1 MYKRQITNTLSS
13 PASGDQTDPS
23 TNGDDL
29 TETVNV
35 MTPSPSLS
43 MTKVAGNPGP
53 YGLGDVVT
61 YTYTVTNDGDVNIN
75 DVAISDTHN
84 GSDPAPTPGNE
95 TLLTDAGTQGD
106 STDAT
111 VDGTWDVLA
120 PGDIVTFTGTYTITQ
135 TDVDNL

>member
-1 MYKRQITNTLSS
+1 
-13 PASGDQTDPS
+13 
-23 TNGDDL
+23 
-29 TETVNV
+29 
-35 MTPSPSLS
+35 

-75 DVAISDTHN
+75 DVSISDTHN

-95 TLLTDAGTQGD
+95 TLLTDAGTQDD

>member
-1 MYKRQITNTLSS
+1 MIEMLEGDIIQDGTNTRCR
-13 PASGDQTDPS
+13 
-23 TNGDDL
+23 
-29 TETVNV
+29 
-35 MTPSPSLS
+35 
-43 MTKVAGNPGP
+43 
-53 YGLGDVVT
+53 
-61 YTYTVTNDGDVNIN
+61 
-75 DVAISDTHN
+75 
-84 GSDPAPTPGNE
+84 APTPGNE

>member
-1 MYKRQITNTLSS
+1 M
-13 PASGDQTDPS
+13 
-23 TNGDDL
+23 
-29 TETVNV
+29 
-35 MTPSPSLS
+35 
-43 MTKVAGNPGP
+43 
-53 YGLGDVVT
+53 T

-75 DVAISDTHN
+75 DVSISDTHN